1 MRRCRMPCNYQELE
15 IKPLQIAATLCEPN
29 YYPEGTVSL
38 EDPATKVMTDLAKIA
53 AITISPSC
61 SLDEATDRMLKMKVK
76 LLFVTDSK
84 NRMIGLITYSDLQGE
99 RPIQFQQSNGV
110 SRSEICI
117 LDIMTGVETIDAIE
131 WSVVEKARVGDI
143 AMTMRK
149 LNRQHALVLEHPS
162 DDIYQ
167 IRGIFSISLL
177 SKSLGIN
184 IETTEVAQTFAEF
197 ERVLGCEK

>member
-1 MRRCRMPCNYQELE
+1 MPCNYQELE
-15 IKPLQIAATLCEPN
+15 IKSLEVAATLCEPKGF
-29 YYPEGTVSL
+29 PGGTVSL
-38 EDPATKVMTDLAKIA
+38 EDPAIKVMTDLKIVSA
-53 AITISPSC
+53 VTISPSC
-61 SLDEATDRMLKMKVK
+61 TLDEATDRMLKLKVK

-84 NRMIGLITYSDLQGE
+84 NRIIGLITYSDIQGE
-99 RPIQFQQSNGV
+99 RPIQFQQANGV
-110 SRSEICI
+110 SRSEICV
-117 LDIMTGVETIDAIE
+117 LDIMTGIETIDAID
-131 WSVVEKARVGDI
+131 WSVIEKSRVGDI

-162 DDIYQ
+162 EDIYQ

-197 ERVLGCEK
+197 ERVLGCGT